1 MLGGVD
7 SLAPFITVNEKS
19 ECNPDC
25 NFNYSIASFVSGRSY
40 HNNLLLFLM
49 QSENAHGYVICPDVT
64 RGKSKKVIKS
74 NPFPQG
80 NDNCDISA
88 FIRKQIDSCS
98 TSVYVALIPFS
109 QINVNPLQFGVT
121 F

>member
-1 MLGGVD
+1 
-7 SLAPFITVNEKS
+7 
-19 ECNPDC
+19 
-25 NFNYSIASFVSGRSY
+25 
-40 HNNLLLFLM
+40 M

-98 TSVYVALIPFS
+98 TSVYVALIPFG
-109 QINVNPLQFGVT
+109 QINANYLHFDVTDGLWFEVKKFDMFLVNHNHEVNV
-121 F
+121 